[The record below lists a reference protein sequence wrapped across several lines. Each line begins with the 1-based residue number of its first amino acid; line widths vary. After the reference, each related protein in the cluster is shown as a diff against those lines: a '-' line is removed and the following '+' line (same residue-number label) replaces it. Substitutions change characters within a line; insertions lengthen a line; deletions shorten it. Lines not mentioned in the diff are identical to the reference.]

1 MGNFQTV
8 CDSSCCSWGSHNSF
22 HHTHFVE
29 AENCGNQFSKVE
41 LLQYMRDRLHVQ
53 NGIKSC
59 ERDDRYGRNG
69 RERCFAINS
78 LFTDPGLLLANPS
91 IFARPIISTN
101 KPVYSLYLCSHIIDV
116 SFTTDLL
123 LLNHRF

>member
-1 MGNFQTV
+1 
-8 CDSSCCSWGSHNSF
+8 
-22 HHTHFVE
+22 
-29 AENCGNQFSKVE
+29 
-41 LLQYMRDRLHVQ
+41 MRDRLHVQ

-78 LFTDPGLLLANPS
+78 LFTDPGLLANPS
-91 IFARPIISTN
+91 IFARPIINTN
-101 KPVYSLYLCSHIIDV
+101 KPVYSLYLFYAHTSYE

-123 LLNHRF
+123 LLNHRVSNL